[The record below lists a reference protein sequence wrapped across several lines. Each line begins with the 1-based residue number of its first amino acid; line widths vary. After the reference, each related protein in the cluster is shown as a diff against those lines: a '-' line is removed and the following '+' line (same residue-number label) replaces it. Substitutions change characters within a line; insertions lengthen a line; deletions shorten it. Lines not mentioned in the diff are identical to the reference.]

1 LTTVRLPKMEEE
13 EIEALIEGQRFC
25 RIAFKGGRYPY
36 MAPFQYVRKDGTLYF
51 HFTDYGKK
59 MRLLSRD
66 RRVCVGIESFNPDM
80 SEYNF
85 VVLRGTLEVVED
97 PGERAYAIERMAEE
111 GRKNLSENF
120 LAAHGFERETGWSSF
135 TPEEPIT
142 IVKLD
147 RIDEV
152 VGLKSPE
159 Y

>member
-1 LTTVRLPKMEEE
+1 
-13 EIEALIEGQRFC
+13 
-25 RIAFKGGRYPY
+25 

-66 RRVCVGIESFNPDM
+66 GRVCVGIESFNPDM

-85 VVLRGTLEVVED
+85 VVLRGTLEIVED
-97 PGERAYAIERMAEE
+97 PGERAEAIERMAEE
-111 GRKNLSENF
+111 GRRNLSENF
-120 LAAHGFERETGWSSF
+120 LAAHGFEREKGWSSF
-135 TPEEPIT
+135 TPEAPIT
-142 IVKLD
+142 IVKMD

>member
-1 LTTVRLPKMEEE
+1 MDEE
-13 EIEALIEGQRFC
+13 EIEALIEGQRF
-25 RIAFKGGRYPY
+25 GGRYPY
-36 MAPFQYVRKDGTLYF
+36 MAPFQYVRKDGILYF

-97 PGERAYAIERMAEE
+97 PGERADAIERMAEE
-111 GRKNLSENF
+111 GKRNLSENF
-120 LAAHGFERETGWSSF
+120 LAAHGFERERGWSSF
-135 TPEEPIT
+135 TPEEPLT
-142 IVKLD
+142 IVKMD